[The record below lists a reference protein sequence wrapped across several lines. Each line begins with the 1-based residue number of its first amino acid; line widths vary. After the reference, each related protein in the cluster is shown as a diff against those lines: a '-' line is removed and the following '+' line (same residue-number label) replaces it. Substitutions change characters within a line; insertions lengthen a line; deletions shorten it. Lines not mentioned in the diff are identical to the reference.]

1 MRCEQRRETRC
12 EFYKAMFKKNISFRR
27 SGKNHSLS
35 LPLLCPVCL
44 FMFITQKQFL
54 ENVVCP
60 LLYIATMLWLA
71 GSGVGGGV
79 CEWRSAAVCS
89 CAVSCFLF
97 FSVGIGGNAVIPPL
111 SFCHESHAYQN
122 MFVKVWYRFSSTL
135 DSIQAGSLVVNWGND
150 GVWIVAAFVFHSVVI
165 VCP

>member
-1 MRCEQRRETRC
+1 MWCEERNALWLLQGHVLRKTFHLEGMEKT
-12 EFYKAMFKKNISFRR
+12 IV
-27 SGKNHSLS
+27 S
-35 LPLLCPVCL
+35 LPHLCPVCL

-79 CEWRSAAVCS
+79 CEWRSPAVCS

-97 FSVGIGGNAVIPPL
+97 FSVRIGGNAVIPPL
-111 SFCHESHAYQN
+111 SFCHESHAYLN
-122 MFVKVWYRFSSTL
+122 MFVEICYRFSSTL
-135 DSIQAGSLVVNWGND
+135 DSIQAGSLVVDWGND
-150 GVWIVAAFVFHSVVI
+150 TVWIVAAFVFHSVVI